1 MITSDKKKVIII
13 EHQLSKEDT
22 GSPEVQIAL
31 STARINDLQG
41 HFKIHKQDF
50 HSRRGLLRL
59 VSHRRNLLN
68 YLKNKNFD
76 RYKDLIEKLGLRH

>member
-1 MITSDKKKVIII
+1 MIAAEKKQEIITK
-13 EHQLSKEDT
+13 HQRSKTDT
-22 GSPEVQIAL
+22 GSAEVQIAL
-31 STARINDLQG
+31 STARIEDLQN

-68 YLKNKNFD
+68 YLKKKSLD
-76 RYKDLIEKLGLRH
+76 RIKF